1 MRVNTRLFIIM
12 AASLL
17 ALLSIAT
24 VALLSTRATLGQEK
38 REQITHL
45 LRMAEGTMS
54 HFQKLEEKGRARGGP
69 ETGHRRPQCA
79 QGGRYHFFGRNPQNV
94 VMFHPS
100 KDRVGSGH
108 GQHAAGR
115 PHHGGGV

>member
-54 HFQKLEEKGRARGGP
+54 HFQKLEEKGRCA
-69 ETGHRRPQCA
+69 RRP
-79 QGGRYHFFGRNPQNV
+79 RNR
-94 VMFHPS
+94 PS
-100 KDRVGSGH
+100 PPSMRSRWTISISS
-108 GQHAAGR
+108 AAIR
-115 PHHGGGV
+115 RTW